1 MNKTLRGLALLFLFC
16 FAIPAFGQK
25 STASTKTSTDIR
37 DVLRKATLAVYQG
50 KQGCAN
56 VEVDSWF
63 GPIKE
68 WGCKFQRHF
77 VCTATVVGRLS
88 ESNYVGLTA
97 GHCFDWNKKDEY
109 FVTDKIGEKP
119 ILRHIRLI
127 KFENDERYDYGV
139 FEFNWAKDFPVLEV
153 DFDSLKTPEV
163 GTTIINSNY
172 AFGLV
177 QQTQDGKVV
186 SEQITDPARGGSE
199 LKGRY
204 LVSIGLGPGASGSA
218 VVDIESRKIVGIVE
232 AIFPGTQM
240 PTVVMPMGLSFHN
253 FIDDDSA
260 GIKPEAEPKSQ
271 PDTKNYPSNKL
282 APKSLWQQFKDFLNG
297 L

>member
-1 MNKTLRGLALLFLFC
+1 MKTLRALLFVFTLF
-16 FAIPAFGQK
+16 FATSAFAQKLPTAVVPAP
-25 STASTKTSTDIR
+25 DVR
-37 DVLRKATLAVYQG
+37 EVLRKATLAVYQG

-68 WGCKFQRHF
+68 WGCKFQRRF
-77 VCTATVVGRLS
+77 VCTATVVGRIS
-88 ESNYVGLTA
+88 DTGYVGLTA

-109 FVTDKIGEKP
+109 FVTDKISDKP
-119 ILRHIRLI
+119 VLRHIRLV

-139 FEFNWAKDFPVLEV
+139 FEFNWAKEFPTFDV
-153 DFDSLKTPEV
+153 DVESVKTPVV
-163 GTTIINSNY
+163 GTVIINANY
-172 AFGLV
+172 SFGLV
-177 QQTQDGKVV
+177 QQLLDGRVV
-186 SEQITDPARGGSE
+186 SEQITDPSRGQDE

-204 LVSIGLGPGASGSA
+204 LVSLGLGPGASGSA
-218 VVDIESRKIVGIVE
+218 VVDLESHKIVGIVE

-260 GIKPEAEPKSQ
+260 GIQ
-271 PDTKNYPSNKL
+271 PDTQPRVVEPPSIKQT
-282 APKSLWQQFKDFLNG
+282 PKSLWQQFKDFLNG